1 MGPRP
6 DQWLGSQT
14 AEFGRLTWLTRE
26 DKDLP
31 AMPRS
36 SGFKGSHGDGA
47 DGRGP

>member
-14 AEFGRLTWLTRE
+14 AEFGRLTRLTRE

-36 SGFKGSHGDGA
+36 SGFKGSHGGGA
-47 DGRGP
+47 DGHGP